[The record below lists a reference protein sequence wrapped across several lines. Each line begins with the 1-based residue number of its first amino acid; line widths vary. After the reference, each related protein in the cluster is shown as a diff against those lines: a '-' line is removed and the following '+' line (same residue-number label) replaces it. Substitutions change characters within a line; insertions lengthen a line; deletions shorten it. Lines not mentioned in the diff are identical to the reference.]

1 MSTIENKVSRLETDV
16 SVMSHQVSD
25 IKSDI
30 GEVKDAI
37 KKQTELLSAMLV
49 LQEKHANLR
58 SEFEESKSQLMEFK
72 KEFKTLNEDRK
83 EFQTKIMTG
92 VKLISAI
99 IVLFQGFVVTIVSE
113 RASQVKST
121 ENKVHELQLKVEELR
136 MMEARNHKS
145 PHQIPQ

>member
-30 GEVKDAI
+30 GEVKDAT

-58 SEFEESKSQLMEFK
+58 SEFEESKNDLSDFK
-72 KEFKTLNEDRK
+72 KEFKTLNEERR

-92 VKLISAI
+92 IKVVSAI

-121 ENKVHELQLKVEELR
+121 ENKVHELQMKVEELR
-136 MMEARNHKS
+136 IKEIKNH
-145 PHQIPQ
+145 Q